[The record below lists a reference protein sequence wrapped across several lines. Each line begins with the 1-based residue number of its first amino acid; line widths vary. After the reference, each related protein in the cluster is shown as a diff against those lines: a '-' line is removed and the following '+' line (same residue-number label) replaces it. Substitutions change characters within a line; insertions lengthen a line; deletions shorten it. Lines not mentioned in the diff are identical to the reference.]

1 MAAPVLSDIEIQRAL
16 GKLPGWS
23 RRAGMIAKTY
33 TMPTFPDGIAFVNRI
48 AVAAE
53 TAAHHPDIDIRYTRI
68 TIALSTH
75 DSGGLTHKDV
85 ELAGVIEQLAVT

>member
-33 TMPTFPDGIAFVNRI
+33 TMPSFPAGIAFVDRI

-53 TAAHHPDIDIRYTRI
+53 TAAHHPDIDIRHTKI
-68 TIALSTH
+68 TISLSTH

-85 ELAGVIEQLAVT
+85 DLAGVIEQLAVT